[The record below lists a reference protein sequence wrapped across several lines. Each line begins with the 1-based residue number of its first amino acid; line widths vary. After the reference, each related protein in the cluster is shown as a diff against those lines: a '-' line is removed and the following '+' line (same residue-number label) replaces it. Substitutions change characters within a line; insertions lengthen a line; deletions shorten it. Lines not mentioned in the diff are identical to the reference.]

1 MIDLLTMP
9 HLRVGLTVES
19 ARGASPAFEVTDE
32 DARLLARAAVRP
44 LSAWKRLR
52 RSLST
57 RARFGFVIGVRDP
70 QDALVLTVTK
80 SRDSILRGPLR
91 VGVVLADG
99 TPVGAV
105 EQRAPFAHLR
115 LRDPVGTELAEAAR
129 TLPSGFDLA
138 APDGAVVATVDVL
151 TLGVRQARAGGAY
164 LRGYSLRFGD
174 GTPVSVR
181 ALTLGAV
188 LCRDVQLR
196 PSGAL

>member
-1 MIDLLTMP
+1 VIDLLTMP

-19 ARGASPAFEVTDE
+19 AHGPSPAFEVTDE
-32 DARLLARAAVRP
+32 SGRLLARAAVRP
-44 LSAWKRLR
+44 LSAWNRLR

-57 RARFGFVIGVRDP
+57 RARFGFVVDVRDP
-70 QDALVLTVTK
+70 QDGLVLTFTK
-80 SRDSILRGPLR
+80 ARDSILRGPVR
-91 VGVVLADG
+91 VSAELADG
-99 TPVGAV
+99 TPVGIA
-105 EQRAPFAHLR
+105 EQRAPFARLR
-115 LRDPVGTELAEAAR
+115 LRDPAGAELAEATR
-129 TLPSGFDLA
+129 TLPSGFDVA
-138 APDGAVVATVDVL
+138 GSDGAVVATVDVL
-151 TLGVRQARAGGAY
+151 TLGVRQASAGGAY